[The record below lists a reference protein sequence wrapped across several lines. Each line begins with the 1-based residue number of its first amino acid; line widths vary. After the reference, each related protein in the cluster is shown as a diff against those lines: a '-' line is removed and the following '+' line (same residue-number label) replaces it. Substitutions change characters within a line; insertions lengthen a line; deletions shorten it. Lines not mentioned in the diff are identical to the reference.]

1 MQPSDL
7 PALASELSTLLRL
20 AVPPIGIAFQADG
33 PTAPPRYESNPPP
46 PTVDGRTGA
55 VPAGCFFWFKAVDR
69 VFSTLAED
77 HANCSVGSYTHGFE
91 TLAEAATKADTG
103 ALFESGWVTE
113 ADVPGIAHVAERPKA
128 IVYGPLAEMTVIP
141 DVVFLRLNAKQAM
154 VLDDAL
160 GRVRFEGK
168 PQCHIVAIAKEAGD
182 VALSV
187 GCMLSRVRTGMNNNE
202 LTCAIPSRRLS
213 EVVEKLRRNSEIE
226 RTVAMY
232 AAQDAARFRL
242 EHGAADASSETQA
255 AAPRGG

>member
-1 MQPSDL
+1 MQLSDL
-7 PALASELSTLLRL
+7 PGLASEVSTLLRL

-33 PTAPPRYESNPPP
+33 NAASAPRYESSPPP

-55 VPAGCFFWFKAVDR
+55 VPAGCLFWFKAVDR
-69 VFSTLAED
+69 VFSTLAAD

-91 TLAEAATKADTG
+91 TLAEAATKADVG

-113 ADVPGIAHVAERPKA
+113 ADVPGIAHVAERPGA
-128 IVYGPLAEMTVIP
+128 IVYGPLAEMPVVP

-168 PQCHIVAIAKEAGD
+168 PQCHIVAIAKEEGD
-182 VALSV
+182 VAVSV

-202 LTCAIPSRRLS
+202 LTCAIPIRRLP
-213 EVVEKLRRNSEIE
+213 EVAEKLRRNAGIE

-232 AAQDAARFRL
+232 AAQDAARFGLKRGPAD
-242 EHGAADASSETQA
+242 GAGTPPAE
-255 AAPRGG
+255 PV